1 MILQVI
7 IMQNNLGFETLKRST
22 NADWFGLLMFFSGLI
37 FLLVLFYRNPQIL
50 NSLIARIF
58 KNDSEKLFFSAP
70 AIDSIDRIFLF
81 WIYLSTTLLAVH
93 FFVDQELNLFWSF
106 LIYALPV
113 LAILYFIVPF
123 YLLSIVLGFSKHAR
137 LILAKQSNLL
147 FFFGLSLLPIV
158 GFLFFD
164 SFYLIY
170 VKWVIAL
177 IFAGTLLWI
186 HLRVFRELII
196 NGYGVYYIFMYFC
209 TLEIL
214 PVSIIWVLITR
225 D

>member
-1 MILQVI
+1 MILEVI
-7 IMQNNLGFETLKRST
+7 FMQNKLAFETLKRST
-22 NADWFGLLMFFSGLI
+22 NADWFGLLMFFLGLI

-50 NSLIARIF
+50 NSLISRIF

-70 AIDSIDRIFLF
+70 AIDTIDRIFLF
-81 WIYLSTTLLAVH
+81 LIYLSTTLLTVH
-93 FFVDQELNLFWSF
+93 FFVEQELNLFWRF
-106 LIYALPV
+106 LIYSLPL
-113 LAILYFIVPF
+113 LAILYFILPF
-123 YLLSIVLGFSKHAR
+123 YFISLVVGFSKHAR
-137 LILAKQSNLL
+137 HILAKQSNLL
-147 FFFGLSLLPIV
+147 FFFGLALLPIV

-164 SFYLIY
+164 SYSLIY

-177 IFAGTLLWI
+177 ILASTLLWI